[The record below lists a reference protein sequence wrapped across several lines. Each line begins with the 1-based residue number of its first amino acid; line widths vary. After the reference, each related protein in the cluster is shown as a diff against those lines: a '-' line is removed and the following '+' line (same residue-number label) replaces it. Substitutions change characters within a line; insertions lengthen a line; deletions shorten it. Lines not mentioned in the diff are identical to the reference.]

1 MSYNQHEPHSQSLF
15 ILTWRLYLSVGVSGV
30 VTQHAAD
37 GVGGA
42 AGAGLGSAGLGPVYL

>member
-15 ILTWRLYLSVGVSGV
+15 ILTWRLYLSVGESGDM
-30 VTQHAAD
+30 TQHAD

-42 AGAGLGSAGLGPVYL
+42 AGAVLASAGQGPVYL